1 MLGAMRPFRLVGF
14 LLIPAVL
21 SAVFSTLVLAE
32 ARPGF
37 PVEILAGPAP
47 QPVMVDGRAHLV
59 YELHLTSFAPFPVAL
74 TGVDVLGAGANPLV
88 SYRGKELMQRV
99 VPVDKVLVAVEPPA
113 ATGDTLP
120 IDPGHGV
127 IAFIDLTLERGVRAP
142 AELHHRFLFSVT
154 GQNGEILERA
164 LEAAPVAVIQ
174 EPVPQLRAPL
184 QGSNW
189 VAVNALARND
199 HRRAYV
205 ALDGRVRIAQRFA
218 IDWVR
223 LGPDGRLLHGDPHSN
238 TSYYGYG
245 AEVVAVGDGQVT
257 GLRDALPDNVGSSAR
272 SERTITLDNVVGNY
286 LILDLGQKRF
296 ALYAHLQPG
305 SLKVKLGERVT
316 AGQSLALLGN
326 SGNSDGPHLH
336 FQLTDTNSPLGAEGI
351 AYELESFSQLGIV
364 SAPAGVLDGQGAWR
378 PTAGEAAVVHRHEF
392 PPENAVVTLP

>member
-1 MLGAMRPFRLVGF
+1 MPLRRLVAPLLTAAVLGAVFPP
-14 LLIPAVL
+14 LIH
-21 SAVFSTLVLAE
+21 AE

-37 PVEILAGPAP
+37 PVEIVAGPAP

-59 YELHLTSFAPFPVAL
+59 YELHLTSFAPWPITL
-74 TGVDVLGAGANPLV
+74 TGIDVLGAGASPLV
-88 SYRGKELMQRV
+88 SYRGKELMQRA
-99 VPVDKVLVAVEPPA
+99 VPVEKVLIAVEPPA
-113 ATGDTLP
+113 TTAEALP
-120 IDPGHGV
+120 VEPGHGV

-142 AELHHRFLFSVT
+142 AELHHRFLFSVA
-154 GQNGEILERA
+154 GQNGETLERT
-164 LEAAPVAVIQ
+164 LDAAPVAVIQ

-184 QGSNW
+184 QGSSW
-189 VAVNALARND
+189 IAVNALARYD

-223 LGPDGRLLHGDPHSN
+223 LGPDGRILRGDPHSN

-245 AEVVAVGDGQVT
+245 AEVLAVGDGRVT
-257 GLRDALPDNVGSSAR
+257 GLRDDLPDNAGSSLR
-272 SERTITLDNVVGNY
+272 SERKITLDNVVGNH

-336 FQLTDTNSPLGAEGI
+336 FQLIDANSPLGAEGI
-351 AYELESFSQLGIV
+351 PYELDSFTVLGVID
-364 SAPAGVLDGQGAWR
+364 SKQVLDGDGAWQPR
-378 PTAGEAAVVHRHEF
+378 GPVPVVHRHEF
-392 PPENAVVTLP
+392 PVESALVTFP